1 MRRLF
6 SALTAL
12 LGAALALSPFVLFP
26 VCTAA
31 AAGGGHMK
39 CWYSGL
45 FITAMGVLVIAAA
58 LCAWR
63 GRLVAP
69 AFAVAAAAALLCWLV
84 PNGVVPISG
93 DGWRAG
99 LCGDA
104 SHACNAVTMP
114 VVGKLVAGT
123 VIVGILGLIAG
134 FLRRDRR

>member
-26 VCTAA
+26 VCT
-31 AAGGGHMK
+31 
-39 CWYSGL
+39 
-45 FITAMGVLVIAAA
+45 
-58 LCAWR
+58 
-63 GRLVAP
+63 
-69 AFAVAAAAALLCWLV
+69 AAALLCWLV

-114 VVGKLVAGT
+114 AVGKLVAGT
-123 VIVGILGLIAG
+123 VIVGVLGLIAG
-134 FLRRDRR
+134 FLRRDGR